1 MAQVTHVEW
10 PAGDADRL
18 QSFLEGLFGW
28 QFDSPMEGMDYRMA
42 RAGEQQGAAVYPPD
56 DGHRGLMVY
65 YDVGDIDAHV
75 AKVRE
80 LGGQSDDKMPVP
92 GMGWFS
98 QCTDPE
104 GNRFGL
110 WQTDSSA
117 QMPQG

>member
-18 QSFLEGLFGW
+18 QGFLEGLFGW
-28 QFDSPMEGMDYRMA
+28 EFGSPMEGMDYRMA

-65 YDVGDIDAHV
+65 YDVDDIDAHV

-80 LGGQSDDKMPVP
+80 LGGQSDDKAPVP
-92 GMGWFS
+92 EMGWFA

-110 WQTDSSA
+110 WQTDPSA